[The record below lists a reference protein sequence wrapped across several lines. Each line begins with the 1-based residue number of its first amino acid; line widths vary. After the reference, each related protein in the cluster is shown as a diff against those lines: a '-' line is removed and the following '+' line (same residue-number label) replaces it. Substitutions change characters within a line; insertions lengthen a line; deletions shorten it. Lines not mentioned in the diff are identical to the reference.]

1 MWKAIIESGKI
12 YKERI
17 SSGLSDKLVCFL
29 DQSDDCNRMA
39 VYDLVHYSVAT
50 SPSMPSKFQFTKFS
64 HCLCVDQK
72 LILLGLQ
79 YENQPTGTT
88 MVFDFMSCRWKKG
101 AEIPIDK
108 FGYQLA
114 CCASPERL
122 VYIAGRSKKAAVY
135 DVGED
140 KWELLPE
147 MSHSISWARGYY
159 IDGMFRV
166 VTIYGTLNYLSNP
179 YNPVAKQWEVLQRF
193 ELLRYTALSFVADS
207 GHIYSFGEHN
217 VMEFDCLRKLWMEA
231 GNPPSHLNWLG
242 STESH
247 NNIFQFVTRK
257 TDGSPKLGLWSNTSN
272 KTNASPK
279 FELYDDDTLSE
290 LCNDATLAEFWDE
303 TLSELPYGRMRLI
316 YGAVG

>member
-1 MWKAIIESGKI
+1 MWKTIIESGKI

-17 SSGLSDKLVCFL
+17 SSGSSDKLVCFL
-29 DQSDDCNRMA
+29 DQSDDCNRIA
-39 VYDLVHYSVAT
+39 VYDPVHNSVAK
-50 SPSMPSKFQFTKFS
+50 SPSVPSKFQFTRFS

-72 LILLGLQ
+72 LIVLGLQ

-88 MVFDFMSCRWKKG
+88 MVFDFMSCRWKTG

-147 MSHSISWARGYY
+147 MPHSISWARGYY
-159 IDGMFRV
+159 IDGMFHV
-166 VTIYGTLNYLSNP
+166 VTIFGTLNYLSNRC
-179 YNPVAKQWEVLQRF
+179 NPVAKQWEVLQRF
-193 ELLRYTALSFVADS
+193 ELLRYPPLSFVADS
-207 GHIYSFGEHN
+207 GHIYSFGEYN
-217 VMEFDCLRKLWMEA
+217 VMEFDCLRKMWMEA

-247 NNIFQFVTRK
+247 NNIFQFVTGK
-257 TDGSPKLGLWSNTSN
+257 ADGSPKFGLWSNTSSN
-272 KTNASPK
+272 FSWRWVIRDRSRTTTWSYYNSLTIV
-279 FELYDDDTLSE
+279 E
-290 LCNDATLAEFWDE
+290 
-303 TLSELPYGRMRLI
+303 I
-316 YGAVG
+316 